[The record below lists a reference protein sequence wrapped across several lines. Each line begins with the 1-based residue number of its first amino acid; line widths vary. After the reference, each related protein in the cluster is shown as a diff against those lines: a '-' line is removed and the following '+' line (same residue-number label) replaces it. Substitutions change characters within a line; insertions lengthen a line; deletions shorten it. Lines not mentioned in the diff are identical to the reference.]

1 MTNNFAY
8 VKAKSLADA
17 VKALSTKNAK
27 ILAGGTDLLGCMR
40 DEIFPV
46 DKAVSIGSLSELKG
60 ISPLPDGGMRIGALT
75 TIADIAADKSIAQRY
90 PVLGQAAAQV
100 ASPQLR
106 NQGTLGGN
114 ICQRPRC
121 WYYRG
126 DFRCARKGGNI
137 CYAMDGENEYHAVFG
152 GGPCFYVHPSDTA
165 VALVA
170 LDAQVVIAGAAGKR
184 TVKMDKFFI
193 DPSVSL
199 ERENVLTPQEIVT
212 EIRLPAQPAKGVSS
226 YRKIKARQTWD
237 FAMVSVALVLSL
249 QDDAVSKAGVVLGGV
264 GPYPW
269 RAAAAEKL
277 MTGKKIDAALAAA
290 AGQAA
295 TEGATA
301 LGENAYKIQM
311 IRGAVEESLSA
322 IRA

>member
-1 MTNNFAY
+1 MIKNFAF
-8 VKAKSLADA
+8 VKAKSLAD
-17 VKALSTKNAK
+17 VFKALGMKNAK
-27 ILAGGTDLLGCMR
+27 ILAGGTDLLGCMH

-46 DKAVSIGSLSELKG
+46 DRAVSIGGLTELKG
-60 ISPLPDGGMRIGALT
+60 ISPLPDGGLRIGALT
-75 TIADIAADKSIAQRY
+75 TIADIAANPSIVQKY
-90 PVLGQAAAQV
+90 SVLAQAAAQV

-126 DFRCARKGGNI
+126 DFRCARKGGEL
-137 CYAMDGENEYHAVFG
+137 CYAMDGENQYHAVFG

-170 LDAQVVIAGAAGKR
+170 LDAQVVIAGPSGKR
-184 TVKMDKFFI
+184 SVKMDKFFI

-199 ERENVLTPQEIVT
+199 ERENILASQEIVS
-212 EIRLPAQPAKGVSS
+212 EIRLPAISGKVLSS
-226 YRKIKARQTWD
+226 YRKIKARQAWD
-237 FAMVSVALVLSL
+237 FAMVSVGLILNFQNES
-249 QDDAVSKAGVVLGGV
+249 VSKAGILLGGV

-269 RAAAAEKL
+269 RAASAEKL
-277 MTGKKIDAALAAA
+277 LAGKKIDAALAATV
-290 AGQAA
+290 GQAA

-301 LGENAYKIQM
+301 LGENGYKIQM
-311 IRGAVEESLSA
+311 IRGTVEESISA
-322 IRA
+322 FIQ